1 MTYFNGRYLRVI
13 NPETKVDAN
22 NVTVIVRFQWLRH
35 HTASQ
40 NFYLLVLLGTEIN
53 AMGLIDGSSLE
64 YACCFKFGELVIV
77 T

>member
-1 MTYFNGRYLRVI
+1 VTYFNGRYLRVI

-40 NFYLLVLLGTEIN
+40 NFYLLVLLGT
-53 AMGLIDGSSLE
+53 AMPGD
-64 YACCFKFGELVIV
+64 
-77 T
+77 